1 MNLIRTDNIA
11 DPDGFYE
18 ELVAA
23 QRDLSDDQADRFMAK
38 LVLILSNHVG
48 DRSILR
54 EAIAL
59 ARRNTQG
66 ASPAVPLG
74 RHA

>member
-11 DPDGFYE
+11 DPDGYYE

-23 QRDLSDDQADRFMAK
+23 QRDLSDDQADRLMAK

-48 DRSILR
+48 DRSVLR
-54 EAIAL
+54 EAISV
-59 ARRNTQG
+59 ARRNTLVAPVAG
-66 ASPAVPLG
+66 PATL
-74 RHA
+74 